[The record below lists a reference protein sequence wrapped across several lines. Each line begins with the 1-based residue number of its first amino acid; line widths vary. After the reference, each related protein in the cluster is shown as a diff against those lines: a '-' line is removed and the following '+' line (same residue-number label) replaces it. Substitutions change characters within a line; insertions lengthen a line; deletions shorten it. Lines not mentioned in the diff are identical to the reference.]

1 MPLTKC
7 QKKKLGI
14 VCVKGN
20 NNTIRIIVDGDL
32 RRHSNNLYKK
42 KIEQISTKNPAWIS
56 ENATALLAIERM
68 TSLKI
73 STLLV
78 HKNKDIDKK
87 TKKVIGIITMLNCL
101 SRGIK

>member
-1 MPLTKC
+1 M
-7 QKKKLGI
+7 GI
-14 VCVKGN
+14 VCVKGKN
-20 NNTIRIIVDGDL
+20 NAIRIIVDGDL

-56 ENATALLAIERM
+56 EDATALLAIEKM

-78 HKNKDIDKK
+78 HKNKDVNKK
-87 TKKVIGIITMLNCL
+87 TKKVVGIITMLNCL